1 MGKNVQN
8 EKRLWLR
15 RRWRTYGHVDA
26 TIVEKEGGIG
36 EGEIVDLLLGESS
49 KSGGHYTLVFEVS

>member
-1 MGKNVQN
+1 MN

-15 RRWRTYGHVDA
+15 RRWRTYSHVDA

-36 EGEIVDLLLGESS
+36 EGEIVDLLLGERS